1 MRCFSMFFLLMLVS
15 SIACGA
21 EELDKQNI
29 INIKVVTEDTFP
41 LQYLENGK
49 ITGPATS
56 LVEQV
61 LLAAGV
67 TYDIAVLPWAR
78 AYQLALTEANIL
90 IYSLAKTTARLNEF
104 KWVGRIMALDYYLY
118 GASDSEIN
126 LQTSLEA
133 LKQYQ
138 IGTVRDSAV
147 EQYLRDNGFKKLT
160 TVVQGKQNFFLFQ
173 QNRIELF
180 PANKSSFQAIC
191 LQDAFNCHNLKPL
204 YKLDISSIELY
215 MAFSQLTDDAMVEK
229 VRAGYKEVM
238 KKRKNLHDIGI
249 N

>member
-1 MRCFSMFFLLMLVS
+1 MLVS
-15 SIACGA
+15 SAACGN
-21 EELDKQNI
+21 EQQDKQDV

-49 ITGPATS
+49 VTGPATN

-67 TYDIAVLPWAR
+67 TYNIEVLPWAR
-78 AYQLALTEANIL
+78 AYQLALTEPNIL
-90 IYSLAKTTARLNEF
+90 IYSLAKTTARLNAF
-104 KWVGRIMALDYYLY
+104 KWVGKITALDYYLY
-118 GASDSEIN
+118 GAVDSEIN
-126 LQTSLEA
+126 LQTSLED
-133 LKQYQ
+133 LKQYE

-147 EQYLRDNGFKKLT
+147 YQYLQVNGFNKLT
-160 TVVQGKQNFFLFQ
+160 TVVQGRQNFLLFE
-173 QNRIELF
+173 QNRIDLF

-191 LQDAFNCHNLKPL
+191 MQDAFNCHNLKPL

-215 MAFSQLTDDAMVEK
+215 IAFSQLTDDVLVEK
-229 VRAGYKEVM
+229 IRAGYTKVM
-238 KKRKNLHDIGI
+238 KKRNNSHDIGI